1 MSSRSLLSGPTHDS
15 ASQSTIAEPTLLVML
30 EGSAEDAS
38 KACEALR
45 RSLSHNPVTLDVAAV
60 AGAVLRVLERY
71 PGQLRVSHLC
81 VAVLAHPALNAA
93 PHPFEPAV
101 LRALERLSL
110 SAAFVHTA
118 LAALQNA
125 ASANAKPPR
134 DPVLNAVVASMRQ
147 HQNHTGIL
155 LRAAD
160 LIAFHLNQPIAPP
173 SSKSYDICG
182 HAVIGASP
190 RLYASPQGASAGLLA
205 LVACVR
211 QSASS
216 FSNQHHSVRLRS
228 SERYSNSIVDSAFA
242 SVVVQAMLKHKD
254 FPPVQVLSAELIRV
268 AGSGSAN
275 SARMAAREFFHAGAL
290 NSILVSMHAH
300 QNDDT
305 VVERALAALRSL
317 LLLGT
322 SGSNAK
328 TAKPTVPLSSA
339 VAEAVVNIAENAVA
353 NMNSRNPDVA
363 SLAKVLAADI
373 RIAAASASS
382 SSISASSNNPNQNNS
397 SNMSSKQ
404 NGASGN
410 HNFHLNSAGGNK
422 GNVNMQ
428 NHHRDYNNNGGTNGN
443 GGKNRENSSRSFSV
457 LQFGRRFARSLR
469 MGGRKGGGDDKR
481 NGNNGNGNNGNGSN
495 MNMNMGDGP
504 PSSGRFNRNY
514 ASGHVIGSP
523 PMGGASGSALQYG
536 NSVNLA
542 NLRASNGGIGINMN
556 NNVDEGT
563 PPLNTFKTYGSSGI
577 GIRLGASSSL
587 VSGRS
592 DDISP
597 PSTHRWR
604 GADSPPVSAGTGQ
617 RWSPPVS
624 ATERSRWRGGTNNGG
639 RWRGGKKGS
648 RQSSTNGMDNQRER
662 SYPSATRSNAT
673 SNNIPGRAT
682 LSLSGPDVAKL
693 TRQPSAV
700 SFTTTTVA

>member
-1 MSSRSLLSGPTHDS
+1 MSSRSLLSGRTHDS
-15 ASQSTIAEPTLLVML
+15 ASQSTIAEPTLLAML

-147 HQNHTGIL
+147 HQSHTGIL

-339 VAEAVVNIAENAVA
+339 VAEAVVNIAENAVT
-353 NMNSRNPDVA
+353 NMDTRNPDVA

-382 SSISASSNNPNQNNS
+382 SSISASSNNPNQSNNV
-397 SNMSSKQ
+397 SSKQ
-404 NGASGN
+404 GGN
-410 HNFHLNSAGGNK
+410 HQYHLNSAGGNH
-422 GNVNMQ
+422 GNLNLQ
-428 NHHRDYNNNGGTNGN
+428 NHHRGYDNIGATAGN
-443 GGKNRENSSRSFSV
+443 GQKNRENSSRSFSV

-469 MGGRKGGGDDKR
+469 MGGRKGNDDKR
-481 NGNNGNGNNGNGSN
+481 NGNNTSNGNNSSN
-495 MNMNMGDGP
+495 IGDGP

-514 ASGHVIGSP
+514 ASGQVVGSP
-523 PMGGASGSALQYG
+523 PMGGASGSALQFA

-542 NLRASNGGIGINMN
+542 GLRNSYGGVGAGMASNN
-556 NNVDEGT
+556 NIDEST

-604 GADSPPVSAGTGQ
+604 GADSPPVSGTGQ

-624 ATERSRWRGGTNNGG
+624 ATERSRWRGGTGTNGG
-639 RWRGGKKGS
+639 RWRNSKKGS
-648 RQSSTNGMDNQRER
+648 RQSSINGMESTGQRER
-662 SYPSATRSNAT
+662 TRNTSTPSST
-673 SNNIPGRAT
+673 PGRAT

-693 TRQPSAV
+693 ARQPSAV